1 MPTDRGRATAEE
13 AGRRSAAGPL
23 ADLLFRIGRSLAIVL
38 LLAFTL
44 APVAWIALTSLKS
57 GAQIAARPPDLLP
70 HFDFGF
76 YRSVLVEHALWR
88 YAANSALVA
97 GGTALLAVVLGAL
110 AAYPLSR
117 PGVPFRRRL
126 LLGILLVGMF
136 PQIATAGGIY
146 RLMGFLDL
154 RNSHVGLILIETAL
168 TLPLAIW
175 MLASFFREVPPE
187 LEEAATLDGCS
198 PWNYLLRILAPVS
211 APAIVTTA
219 LFVFIH
225 AWNEFFFALLLL
237 SNPRLQTLPVGI
249 ALFPGEHEVP
259 WGEMAAA
266 SVLATLP
273 LLVLVLLLQ
282 RRIVR
287 GLTSGAVAG

>member
-1 MPTDRGRATAEE
+1 MRGERA
-13 AGRRSAAGPL
+13 AALLRGCAL
-23 ADLLFRIGRSLAIVL
+23 AA
-38 LLAFTL
+38 LLAVTL
-44 APVAWIALTSLKS
+44 APIAWIALTSLKS
-57 GAQIAARPPDLLP
+57 GAQVSARPPVLLP
-70 HFDFGF
+70 DFDLGF
-76 YRSVLVEHALWR
+76 YRAVLVEHELWR
-88 YAANSALVA
+88 YALNSALVA

-117 PGVPFRRRL
+117 PGLPGRRPL
-126 LLGILLVGMF
+126 LLAILLVGMF
-136 PQIATAGGIY
+136 PQIATAGGVY
-146 RLMGFLDL
+146 RLLGVLDL
-154 RNSHVGLILIETAL
+154 RNTHLGLVLVETAL
-168 TLPLAIW
+168 TLPVAVWL
-175 MLASFFREVPPE
+175 LASFFREVPPE

-198 PWNYLLRILAPVS
+198 PGQYIARILVPVS
-211 APAIVTTA
+211 APAVVTAA

-237 SNPRLQTLPVGI
+237 SNPKLQTLPVGI

-266 SVLATLP
+266 SILATLP

-287 GLTSGAVAG
+287 GLVSGAVTG